1 MRVSTSMIFNSGMSG
16 LLDRQADLYRIQNQ
30 LSSGRKILSPEDD
43 PIGASE
49 ALEVTQSKGVTE
61 QYLDNQAAAISKLG
75 YADSALESVGNELL
89 SIYERAVQAGNS
101 SYSPQ
106 QRGMI
111 AEELKRRM
119 ESLVGLANTQ
129 DGTGQYV
136 FAGYQTASK
145 PFEVNTA
152 AAAATAHDLG
162 PNTYV
167 SYNGDAGRPALQVSG
182 SKTMETSENG
192 LDVFMLA
199 KDPAGNVIGRSV
211 FDGVQNMIDILDGT
225 RPFTTADYDQAV
237 GDISASVSHVS
248 TVRASVGARLN
259 ALDALASSAEDVNYL
274 YDVRLSEL
282 QDLDY
287 TEAISEYSR
296 YQVQLEAAQLTF
308 KQISQMSLFNIL

>member
-1 MRVSTSMIFNSGMSG
+1 MRVSTSMIFNSGISG
-16 LLDRQADLYRIQNQ
+16 LLDRQSDLYKIQNQ

-61 QYLDNQAAAISKLG
+61 QFLDNQAAAISKLT
-75 YADSALESVGNELL
+75 YVDSALESVGNELL
-89 SIYERAVQAGNS
+89 SIYERAVQAGNTT
-101 SYSPQ
+101 YNDQ
-106 QRGMI
+106 QRAMI

-119 ESLVGLANTQ
+119 ENLVGLGNTK
-129 DGTGQYV
+129 DGTGLYV
-136 FAGYQTASK
+136 FAGYQSTTE
-145 PFEVNTA
+145 PFQVNTG
-152 AAAATAHDLG
+152 AAAATAHTLG

-167 SYNGDAGRPALQVSG
+167 SYSGDAGRPELQVSG
-182 SKTMETSENG
+182 SKTMATTENG
-192 LDVFMLA
+192 LDAFMQV
-199 KDPAGNVIGRSV
+199 KDPAGNVTSRSL
-211 FDGVQNMIDILDGT
+211 FDGVQNMIEILDGT
-225 RPFTTADYDQAV
+225 RPYTTADYNQAV
-237 GDISASVSHVS
+237 EDISASVSHVS

-259 ALDALASSAEDVNYL
+259 SLDAMTSSAEDVNYL

-287 TEAISEYSR
+287 TKAISEYSK